1 MFGNSLQKYMIL
13 IPAVLIA
20 LMFHELA
27 HGLVAYWLGDD
38 TAKRAGRLTLNPLD
52 HLDPLGTLCMIFFG
66 FGWAKPVPVNTSRFR
81 HRKVG
86 MALTALAGPLANF
99 LLSFVLIFAALLMQ
113 SLAPTNQILLA
124 LSRFF
129 IQTGQL
135 SVCLGVFNLIPI
147 PPVSY
152 THLPGPG
159 IFRDRNGVRGR
170 RRPAECQCGRRVHP
184 GQGEPCLLYTS
195 RCV

>member
-99 LLSFVLIFAALLMQ
+99 LLSFVLILIALLMQ
-113 SLAPTNQILLA
+113 TLAPTNQIL
-124 LSRFF
+124 S
-129 IQTGQL
+129 
-135 SVCLGVFNLIPI
+135 PI
-147 PPVSY
+147 
-152 THLPGPG
+152 H
-159 IFRDRNGVRGR
+159 I
-170 RRPAECQCGRRVHP
+170 
-184 GQGEPCLLYTS
+184 
-195 RCV
+195 